1 MEMDVTDTDF
11 KIKVI
16 EQSKKVPV
24 VVDFWAEW
32 CHPCKILKPIMEKLS
47 LEYKG
52 KFVLAKVNVELGRS
66 SAMEYGVTGIPAV
79 KMFKNGKVTA
89 EFVGSKPETSVKQ
102 WLDSNL

>member
-79 KMFKNGKVTA
+79 KMFKNGKVNA
-89 EFVGSKPETSVKQ
+89 EFVG
-102 WLDSNL
+102 